1 MSSSL
6 VVASPQAATNSTRGS
21 KTMSD
26 TAAKGKSTSDVALKD
41 RQLERKIAA
50 AMNARR
56 EKWLA
61 KLSIES
67 QRGVV
72 TLKGYVSSAEEKRI
86 AAEVSARTRGVQ
98 QLHDKL
104 VVDPTKVGKE
114 AKPITAGSDLPWGWI
129 VYGGGGLVAGI
140 VALVWWATLPPAEIR
155 VATFH
160 VEGKAYYQGSV
171 MAGADFTFHPKKG
184 GIEALRP
191 RGKVAH
197 DGTLKLGTYQSD
209 DGAPAGEYVV
219 TIQWRQMV
227 NKGGELEAGPDLVP
241 AAYNSP
247 QTTPLTARVEEAP
260 VNRVQFNL
268 TR

>member
-1 MSSSL
+1 MS
-6 VVASPQAATNSTRGS
+6 APKANAT
-21 KTMSD
+21 
-26 TAAKGKSTSDVALKD
+26 KGEAALKD
-41 RQLERKIAA
+41 RQLERRIAA
-50 AMNARR
+50 AMNARQD
-56 EKWLA
+56 KWLA
-61 KLSIES
+61 KLSIEAH
-67 QRGVV
+67 RGVV
-72 TLKGYVSSAEEKRI
+72 TLKGYVSTATEKQI

-98 QLHDKL
+98 RLNDNL

-114 AKPITAGSDLPWGWI
+114 ARPITAGQDLPWSWI

-140 VALVWWATLPPAEIR
+140 VALVWWATLPPT
-155 VATFH
+155 VVHVPTFV
-160 VEGKAYYQGSV
+160 VEGKAYYKGAV

-184 GIEALRP
+184 GVEAIRP
-191 RGKVAH
+191 KGKVGH
-197 DGTLKLGTYQSD
+197 DGTLKLGTYGND
-209 DGAPAGEYVV
+209 DGAPAGDYVV

-227 NKGGELEAGPDLVP
+227 MKGGELEAGPDLVP

>member
-1 MSSSL
+1 MTDTT
-6 VVASPQAATNSTRGS
+6 AQGQS
-21 KTMSD
+21 KAD
-26 TAAKGKSTSDVALKD
+26 AALKD
-41 RQLERKIAA
+41 RQLERRIAA
-50 AMNARR
+50 AMNERR

-61 KLSIES
+61 KLSIEA
-67 QRGVV
+67 QRGIV
-72 TLKGYVSSAEEKRI
+72 TLKGYVSSDEEKRI

-98 QLHDKL
+98 QLHDRL

-114 AKPITAGSDLPWGWI
+114 AKPITAGGDLPWGWI

-140 VALVWWATLPPAEIR
+140 VALVWWATLPPA
-155 VATFH
+155 VVHVPTFA
-160 VEGKAYYQGSV
+160 VEGKAYYQGV
-171 MAGADFTFHPKKG
+171 AMDGADFTFHPKKG
-184 GIEALRP
+184 GVEALRP
-191 RGKVAH
+191 KGKVKY
-197 DGTLKLGTYQSD
+197 DGTLKLGTYATD

-241 AAYNSP
+241 ASYNSP

>member
-1 MSSSL
+1 MSSSS
-6 VVASPQAATNSTRGS
+6 VVASPQAATNFNRGS
-21 KTMSD
+21 RNMAE
-26 TAAKGKSTSDVALKD
+26 TAASGKSKSDATLKD
-41 RQLERKIAA
+41 RQLERKIAN

-72 TLKGYVSSAEEKRI
+72 TLKGFVSSAEEKKI
-86 AAEVSARTRGVQ
+86 AAEASARVRGVQ

-104 VVDPTKVGKE
+104 IVDPTKVGKE
-114 AKPITAGSDLPWGWI
+114 AKPITAGQDLPWSLI
-129 VYGGGGLVAGI
+129 IYGGGGLVAGI
-140 VALVWWATLPPAEIR
+140 VALVWWATLPPA
-155 VATFH
+155 VVHVPTFP
-160 VEGKAYYQGSV
+160 VEGKAYYAGAV

-184 GIEALRP
+184 GVEALRP
-191 RGKVAH
+191 KGKVAN
-197 DGTLKLGTYQSD
+197 DGTLKLGTYASD

-219 TIQWRQMV
+219 TIQWRKMEM
-227 NKGGELEAGPDLVP
+227 KGGEFEAGPDLVP
-241 AAYNSP
+241 ASYTSP

-260 VNRVQFNL
+260 LNRVQFNL